1 MRKSFLYASAIAALL
16 FSTGCS
22 PSSEKEK
29 PTFMF
34 WCFRQE
40 VVSSDYLI
48 PDLKTPQDAAVIQ
61 RAIKSIP
68 GYVDSHVDFE
78 SHTLSI
84 RYKSSVVRK
93 MNFEEAIAMAGYKV
107 NFRPAMKKSAVRRK

>member
-1 MRKSFLYASAIAALL
+1 MKKSFLYASAIAALL
-16 FSTGCS
+16 FFSGCS

-34 WCFRQE
+34 WCFRKE

-48 PDLKTPQDAAVIQ
+48 PDLKTPQDAALIQ
-61 RAIKSIP
+61 QVIKSVP
-68 GYVDSHVDFE
+68 GYVDSHVNFE

-93 MNFEEAIAMAGYKV
+93 MNFEEAIARAGYKV
-107 NFRPAMKKSAVRRK
+107 NLRPAAKKPASRRK